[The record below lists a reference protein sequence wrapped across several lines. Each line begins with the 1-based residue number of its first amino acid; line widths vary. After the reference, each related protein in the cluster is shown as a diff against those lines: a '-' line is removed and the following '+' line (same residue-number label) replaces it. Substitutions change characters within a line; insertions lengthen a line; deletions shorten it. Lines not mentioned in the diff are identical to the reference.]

1 MCARPRVTD
10 EVAWHA
16 GDSAASAAD
25 VVRAA
30 AGKVQLGLVS

>member
-16 GDSAASAAD
+16 GDSAAAD